1 MTRNLKAPPN
11 EEPAIEIPPEVDAA
25 LEKLKELFSDP
36 AMATRASFRCSTEGP
51 TADEAMNESIRGE
64 ENSEYRQWI
73 KRLYEL
79 GFIPRLPDE
88 WK

>member
-1 MTRNLKAPPN
+1 VLNVFVS
-11 EEPAIEIPPEVDAA
+11 EIRPPEVDAA

-36 AMATRASFRCSTEGP
+36 AMATRASLRCSTEGP
-51 TADEAMNESIRGE
+51 TDDEVMIESICGE